1 MAGFVRNVGMCG
13 HHLLRNV
20 ATATAPQ
27 ALSLIPHK
35 MVFIGKILLLMQ

>member
-1 MAGFVRNVGMCG
+1 MAGFARNAGMCG

-20 ATATAPQ
+20 ATAPQ

-35 MVFIGKILLLMQ
+35 TVFIGKILSLMQ